1 MSLVKANGAGEVST
15 GFYDYEIQ
23 NSMLFNGSGGLRFNS
38 AEANTSYWNLSVW
51 IKRHK
56 LGGNYSTIMSATNYG
71 GTYQTDVI
79 GFGSANTMYSIR
91 GSNANSF
98 TGNSGTALV
107 RDTSNWYH
115 YCLRNSGGTVT
126 RWLNGVQDS
135 TYSISGTFIGIGRSG
150 NHDIGAYGGSSAS
163 YNNNFSLADFY
174 FINDSSFGASDV
186 YDYTQFAEFKN
197 GVLVPKENSLTA
209 AQIGDGGFFLQFQQT
224 GGSADSSGIGADT
237 SGNGHHLSVIGTVS
251 DHCKARLDTPT
262 NNWCTLDPN
271 FRAVTAN
278 TLSEGNTKCV
288 TSTAGRSF
296 NAGTFRMTT
305 GKWYWEFRPDANSG
319 GMGVAKINGTN
330 GSGAFQSQTSTSTST
345 NTTDYYYGETN
356 WVMYGDGIVH
366 NATFVGGT
374 SSGMGSPSYPQIWGI
389 GIDLDSDPQT
399 ITYYIDG
406 SSVGSASLDSGY
418 DYIPIVGDGS
428 GGVSRTI
435 HINFGQNPTFNGN
448 ETAGT
453 NTDANGNG
461 LFHDSVPSGYLALC
475 SSNLPNLEI
484 SPDKSTQA
492 DDHFNTVTYS
502 GNSSNT
508 HQITGVGFQPDWLW
522 IKVENQT
529 GSHYLADSSRGLG
542 TGDSMRVLMT
552 NGNIAEYTSEN
563 DQVRSF
569 DADGFTLDDNTD
581 NTWYVNRSSDT
592 YVAWNW
598 KAGGGTTSS
607 NGDGSKTSTVQA
619 NTDAGFSIV
628 LYSGD
633 TSSFTVGHGLNSA
646 PEWVIVKSRT
656 HAERWAVFHTSISD
670 QYIYLNESFAG
681 ETSNAD
687 ERFGNSTSVVV
698 PNSTVVTLGANNSDV
713 SKNGENY
720 VMYCFHSVEG
730 YSKFGSYT
738 GNSSTD
744 GAFVYTGFRPAW
756 ILVKRTASGNWYM
769 YDNKRNKNNVVNLE
783 LNPNTNQ
790 PEATFTTLDF
800 FSNGFKLRT
809 SNDAFNVN
817 TYIYMAFAEQP
828 FKFSNAR

>member
-23 NSMLFNGSGGLRFNS
+23 NSMLFNGSGGLRFS
-38 AEANTSYWNLSVW
+38 SGEANTSYWTLSVW
-51 IKRHK
+51 VKRHK

-98 TGNSGTALV
+98 TGNNGTARV

-135 TYSISGTFIGIGRSG
+135 TYSVSGTFIGIGRSG

-174 FINDSSFGASDV
+174 FINDSSFGADDV

-197 GVLVPKENSLTA
+197 GVLVPKKNSLTA
-209 AQIGDGGFFLQFQQT
+209 AQIGDGGIFLQFQQT

-237 SGNGHHLSVIGTVS
+237 SGNDHHASVIGTVS

-278 TLSEGNTKCV
+278 TLSEGNGKCV
-288 TSTAGRSF
+288 TSTSGRSY

-319 GMGVAKINGTN
+319 GMGVAKINGTD
-330 GSGAFQSQTSTSTST
+330 GSGAYQSSTSTSTST

-475 SSNLPNLEI
+475 SANQPKLTIGPAQS
-484 SPDKSTQA
+484 SDA
-492 DDHFNTVTYS
+492 GDFFNTVTYS
-502 GNSSNT
+502 GNSSTNA
-508 HQITGVGFQPDWLW
+508 ITGVGFQPDWVW
-522 IKVENQT
+522 SKRTNASA
-529 GSHYLADSSRGLG
+529 SHNFWDSSRGTTKLIFPDAG
-542 TGDSMRVLMT
+542 SVQQQTVSGLT
-552 NGNIAEYTSEN
+552 
-563 DQVRSF
+563 SF
-569 DADGFTLDDNTD
+569 DADGFTMGSEVTYSN
-581 NTWYVNRSSDT
+581 NINGSS
-592 YVAWNW
+592 YVAWCW
-598 KAGGGTTSS
+598 KINGGTTAT
-607 NGDGSKTSTVQA
+607 NTEGSLSCTVQA
-619 NTDAGFSIV
+619 NTDAGISLV
-628 LYSGD
+628 TWDGD
-633 TSSFTVGHGLNSA
+633 GNTAVTLGHGLNSK
-646 PEWVIVKSRT
+646 PQLIIYMGLENSFEHPTWYQT
-656 HAERWAVFHTSISD
+656 FGTSTGSFIST
-670 QYIYLNESFAG
+670 NNAAGSFARVTSEPTATVIPNAEKNYTNVSG
-681 ETSNAD
+681 E
-687 ERFGNSTSVVV
+687 
-698 PNSTVVTLGANNSDV
+698 SDIA
-713 SKNGENY
+713 
-720 VMYCFHSVEG
+720 YCFHSVEG
-730 YSKFGSYT
+730 YSRIGAYR
-738 GNSSTD
+738 GNGSTD
-744 GAFVYTGFRPAW
+744 GVYVYLGFRPAW
-756 ILVKRTASGNWYM
+756 VMIKSFSAGAWCIF
-769 YDNKRNKNNVVNLE
+769 DNKLNPDNTVNLM
-783 LNPNTNQ
+783 LLADQSGGTSTGGTGDN
-790 PEATFTTLDF
+790 LDF
-800 FSNGFKLRT
+800 FSNGFKLRDN
-809 SNDAFNVN
+809 SGGRN
-817 TYIYMAFAEQP
+817 TNNTQYLYMAFAEQP

>member
-38 AEANTSYWNLSVW
+38 AEAQTSYWNLSVW

-71 GTYQTDVI
+71 STYQTDVI

-98 TGNSGTALV
+98 TGNSGTAIV

-135 TYSISGTFIGIGRSG
+135 SYSISGTFIGIGRSG

-197 GVLVPKENSLTA
+197 GVLVPKKNSLTA

-224 GGSADSSGIGADT
+224 GGSANSSGIGADT
-237 SGNGHHLSVIGTVS
+237 SGNDHHLSVIGTVS

-278 TLSEGNTKCV
+278 TLSEGNGKCV
-288 TSTAGRSF
+288 TSTSGRSY

-330 GSGAFQSQTSTSTST
+330 GSGAYQSQTSTSTST

-356 WVMYGDGIVH
+356 WAMYGDGIVH
-366 NATFVGGT
+366 NASYVGGT

-406 SSVGSASLDSGY
+406 SSVGSASLDSGF

-453 NTDANGNG
+453 NSDANGNG

-475 SSNLPNLEI
+475 SANQPKLTIGPAQS
-484 SPDKSTQA
+484 SDAS
-492 DDHFNTVTYS
+492 DFFNSLLYT
-502 GNSSNT
+502 GDGSSSRN
-508 HQITGVGFQPDWLW
+508 ITGVGFQPDWVW
-522 IKVENQT
+522 IAQRNNSSAKVMYDSNRGVNKMLRSDSTAAED
-529 GSHYLADSSRGLG
+529 DSSIYGYLSAFG
-542 TGDSMRVLMT
+542 S
-552 NGNIAEYTSEN
+552 
-563 DQVRSF
+563 
-569 DADGFTLDDNTD
+569 DGFTLTAGTTNNNYT
-581 NTWYVNRSSDT
+581 NENSKNI
-592 YVAWNW
+592 VAWNW
-598 KAGGGTTSS
+598 KANGGTTSS

-619 NTDAGFSIV
+619 NQTAGFSIV

-656 HAERWAVFHTSISD
+656 HSERWAIFHTSISD
-670 QYIYLNESFAG
+670 QYIYLNETFAG
-681 ETSNAD
+681 STGNAD

-738 GNSSTD
+738 GNGSSD
-744 GAFVYTGFRPAW
+744 GAFVYTGFKPAW
-756 ILVKRTASGNWYM
+756 LLLKSSSSAGDNWFIF
-769 YDNKRNKNNVVNLE
+769 DNKRDVDNVVGSD
-783 LNPNTNQ
+783 LNPDSSAA
-790 PEATFTTLDF
+790 EATSTYMDF
-800 FSNGFKLRT
+800 LSNGFKLRT
-809 SNDAFNVN
+809 TSGAVNDATIF
-817 TYIYMAFAEQP
+817 IYMAFAEQP